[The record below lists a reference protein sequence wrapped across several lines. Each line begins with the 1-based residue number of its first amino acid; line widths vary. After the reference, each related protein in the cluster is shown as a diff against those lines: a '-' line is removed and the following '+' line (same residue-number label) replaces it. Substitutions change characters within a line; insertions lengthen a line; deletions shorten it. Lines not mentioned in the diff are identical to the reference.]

1 MRHSNNEECETGEAS
16 WCVRHACHSGQPARS
31 APLVHRCNQ
40 RRRFA
45 LEPRRSFLSDAVQV
59 VVALIEF
66 RGDTRRNFHSSL
78 DEMPCFARS
87 SRR

>member
-1 MRHSNNEECETGEAS
+1 MRHSNKEECETGEAC

-45 LEPRRSFLSDAVQV
+45 LEPRRSFLSDAVQMV
-59 VVALIEF
+59 RCSHRV
-66 RGDTRRNFHSSL
+66 
-78 DEMPCFARS
+78 
-87 SRR
+87 SRRHQAKLSLVFG